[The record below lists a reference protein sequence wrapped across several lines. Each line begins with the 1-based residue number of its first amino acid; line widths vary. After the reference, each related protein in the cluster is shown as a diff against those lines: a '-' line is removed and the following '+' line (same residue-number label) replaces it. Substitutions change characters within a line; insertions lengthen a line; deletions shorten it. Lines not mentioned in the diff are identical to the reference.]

1 MNCACARRRLW
12 EALFFVPVGG
22 LSDIQ
27 TFVFFHILQMQRRRG
42 PPPFPE
48 EAGHRPQITW
58 RTLSLV
64 TMGAAKSILFS
75 VVARQEKGQ
84 DCECKRRWQSD
95 RVGQIKSRWRQVVH
109 TPFVGNPGPFV
120 LLCLTELTSW
130 PPDISFS
137 RHCFIPKGVATSSPF
152 QPTFCFM
159 LSLETFARFTFYIR
173 SPCPQCRVVALGSKS
188 GGEESEESEGA
199 KSVSHN
205 ISSKR
210 SCVTM

>member
-1 MNCACARRRLW
+1 
-12 EALFFVPVGG
+12 
-22 LSDIQ
+22 
-27 TFVFFHILQMQRRRG
+27 
-42 PPPFPE
+42 
-48 EAGHRPQITW
+48 
-58 RTLSLV
+58 
-64 TMGAAKSILFS
+64 MGAVKSILFS

-109 TPFVGNPGPFV
+109 TPFVGQSWTICVTLSHRIN
-120 LLCLTELTSW
+120 LLT
-130 PPDISFS
+130 PDISFS